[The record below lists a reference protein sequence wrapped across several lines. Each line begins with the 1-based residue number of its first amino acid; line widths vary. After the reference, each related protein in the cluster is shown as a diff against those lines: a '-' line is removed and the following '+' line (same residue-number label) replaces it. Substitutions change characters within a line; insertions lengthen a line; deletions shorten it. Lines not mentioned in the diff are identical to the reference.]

1 MDLVSFTDIGT
12 SDDVK
17 GDDLKDDEVK
27 LLTLVSAV
35 HNYVF
40 DAFKSGFCGDFQQR
54 LMDRGKTEVGSS

>member
-1 MDLVSFTDIGT
+1 MDLVSFTEIGT

-27 LLTLVSAV
+27 LLILVSGV

-40 DAFKSGFCGDFQQR
+40 DTFKRVVSVEIFSKG
-54 LMDRGKTEVGSS
+54 

>member
-17 GDDLKDDEVK
+17 GHDLKDDEVK

-40 DAFKSGFCGDFQQR
+40 DAFKRAVSVEIFSKG
-54 LMDRGKTEVGSS
+54 